1 MAAVNDQSESEYLP
15 EGWTFDENPSYVHG
29 IKITSPDNHGFYSR
43 REVIEAMMRSKLD
56 NRSLFLIWSSLH
68 KEGWQ
73 LGGPLLPPGWRWMKY
88 KKDLKYL
95 TEGMVVFISS
105 NDALKYI
112 EGNDD
117 YEKQAAEKFKDWLT
131 IYNPGYL
138 KKQRKGFKFKKKFIT
153 NRFECC
159 PKMSS

>member
-29 IKITSPDNHGFYSR
+29 IKITSPDNHSFYSR
-43 REVIEAMMRSKLD
+43 REVIESMMRSKLD

-117 YEKQAAEKFKDWLT
+117 YEKQAAEKFKNWLT

-138 KKQRKGFKFKKKFIT
+138 KKQRKGFKFKKKFHHQP
-153 NRFECC
+153 F
-159 PKMSS
+159 